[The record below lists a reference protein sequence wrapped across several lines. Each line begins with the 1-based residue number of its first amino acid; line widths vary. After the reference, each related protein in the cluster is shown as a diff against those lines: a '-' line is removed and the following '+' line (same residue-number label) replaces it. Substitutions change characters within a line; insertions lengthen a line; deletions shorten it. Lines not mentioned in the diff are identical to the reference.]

1 VVRPIPSIV
10 GIPNSLLQPTC
21 LNLNAL
27 RAGELDWSTAS
38 CVASLQFIGGESVL
52 TNLTPSHASV
62 RDHVR
67 QVLAKLKSYLKEMSK
82 RAGRPMPRWRVIG
95 SALVLAG
102 GLIAAASGFSFD
114 ANASKKAPDLAAAVE
129 VNYELLL
136 GGLLS
141 TGKNR
146 QFLADLEAH
155 IRRGDPREATDFL
168 RQALEVGTI
177 AALLLDQVGSP
188 GLLAFL
194 QTLDKP
200 QPAARASADGASA
213 KSADAP
219 PQQAELMVCRD
230 PR

>member
-1 VVRPIPSIV
+1 
-10 GIPNSLLQPTC
+10 
-21 LNLNAL
+21 
-27 RAGELDWSTAS
+27 
-38 CVASLQFIGGESVL
+38 L

-114 ANASKKAPDLAAAVE
+114 ANASKKAPDLAAAAG

-141 TGKNR
+141 NDKNR
-146 QFLADLEAH
+146 QFLADL
-155 IRRGDPREATDFL
+155 D
-168 RQALEVGTI
+168 
-177 AALLLDQVGSP
+177 LDQRIPARRSRTG
-188 GLLAFL
+188 GLL
-194 QTLDKP
+194 
-200 QPAARASADGASA
+200 
-213 KSADAP
+213 
-219 PQQAELMVCRD
+219 
-230 PR
+230 